1 MAFTMEGVETEL
13 GDTVFDVLLKTG
25 KVVQHLPSDS
35 VRVEF
40 GTSRRVIT
48 FDSRGVRSGYP
59 ARTLYWRDPVIV
71 APLPGDRQWATI
83 QAAARAMVQ
92 VLRGSPLL

>member
-1 MAFTMEGVETEL
+1 MEGVETQI

-25 KVVQHLPSDS
+25 RVVQHLPSDS

-48 FDSRGVRSGYP
+48 FNQNGVRSGYP

-71 APLPGDRQWATI
+71 APLPSDRQWATI
-83 QAAARAMVQ
+83 QAAARAMIDVI
-92 VLRGSPLL
+92 RRSTI